1 MSLTERSREFLAALR
16 KLYEEQKGPVH
27 YEDVAKAVGV
37 SKWTAYDMLRKL
49 AAHGLVGVEY
59 ILNRHKRTPG
69 RSMVMF
75 RPNEVREDAEAW
87 QMKHGGHL
95 PFGEE
100 LARIKKHVVASL
112 PELRSS
118 ASQGIWQGLME
129 KLDRASGPAAFC
141 GYMAVLLVAC
151 TRLLGGNS
159 LDVLARLVQAG
170 ADAHSA
176 LVVFSG
182 AIMGMLVV
190 HPTVSQEVTGKMAG
204 YMRKFHDHIDSLS
217 GQERSLLLEFVREI
231 AGPA

>member
-49 AAHGLVGVEY
+49 AADGLVGVEY

-75 RPNEVREDAEAW
+75 RPNEGREDAQAG

-100 LARIKKHVVASL
+100 LARIKKNLVACLS
-112 PELRSS
+112 ELRGST
-118 ASQGIWQGLME
+118 SQGIWQGLME

-159 LDVLARLVQAG
+159 LDALARLVQAG

-190 HPTVSQEVTGKMAG
+190 HPAVSREVTGKMAG
-204 YMRKFHDHIDSLS
+204 YMRKFQDHIDSLS